1 MDNDEKL
8 KRFTKEF
15 FGKSMEFLSLEYIES
30 TDDEMIFSCQFKEE
44 CSNPM
49 GSVQGGMITAALDD
63 ATSAAMISGY
73 DEKKA
78 PMTTD
83 LHVLFHRP
91 LPLGEAT
98 IEVKIIKLGKKLAT
112 VEGKLFNSENKLA
125 ATLLHTIQPS
135 EFADGANPLDKI

>member
-1 MDNDEKL
+1 MKNDEKL
-8 KRFTKEF
+8 KRFSEEF
-15 FGKSMEFLSLEYIES
+15 FGKSMEFLSLKYVDSNGE
-30 TDDEMIFSCQFKEE
+30 EMIFSCYFNEE

-49 GSVQGGMITAALDD
+49 GFVQGGMITTALDD

-91 LPLGEAT
+91 LPLGSAK
-98 IEVKIIKLGKKLAT
+98 IRVKIIKLGRSIATSEGRIYNNEDKL
-112 VEGKLFNSENKLA
+112 V
-125 ATLLHTIQPS
+125 ATLLHTAQPVDT
-135 EFADGANPLDKI
+135 E

>member
-1 MDNDEKL
+1 MKNDEKL
-8 KRFTKEF
+8 KKFTKEF

-30 TDDEMIFSCQFKEE
+30 TEDEMIFSCQFKEE

-63 ATSAAMISGY
+63 ATAAAMISGY
-73 DEKKA
+73 GEKKA

-91 LPLGEAT
+91 LAVGTCKNESQNN
-98 IEVKIIKLGKKLAT
+98 KIRKKQRYLRRKD
-112 VEGKLFNSENKLA
+112 V
-125 ATLLHTIQPS
+125 QPRR
-135 EFADGANPLDKI
+135 